1 MVFYHTIYREE
12 VQEMRKKK
20 KIKTIN
26 LPTYSTNGRNIT
38 PGKEQKR
45 KQILL
50 TAGIAAGIA
59 CVLYIPQ
66 FFYTTSEPDI
76 SVSADTKAIRKV
88 SSVLRNYPEEDFDG
102 DGISNAEE
110 ELAGTDPWNVDTD
123 GDGVTDYCELKIT
136 STDPLTAEVT
146 LADKQKKSDTENEK
160 SVGSPYKIGN
170 VILWA
175 DDYASKSYGSVV
187 ETINGYR
194 FCNFHGYA
202 QFPDTEGKYA
212 YSNQNG
218 VHTLLEKRNE
228 ENAWRID
235 GDASVELYDKK
246 LKEVCDLSILGFH
259 FYPDSNVFFRGLSK
273 ILPDRGF
280 LTATTKTD
288 MDIDPDTRDAT
299 VTDIQTMEY
308 DKDDLKRF
316 TLNSNTLNDL
326 VYVRNSIKDDHACI
340 AASLY
345 DSKKGEYVVLIYGYD
360 YDGNLLCA
368 DISSGK
374 ILGKIIITEKAKK
387 IMNKTGDIVSMSY
400 FDYQGFGFNS
410 LQGDRISFFA
420 TTDTSKNNLG
430 ENQGQTDVSEATPT
444 PEITPEPTSEATPEV
459 SPEVSEDTT
468 ETESSAEPSP
478 EEEALQE
485 TEENQTPAQDKSKKN
500 AKKESAKEATE

>member
-1 MVFYHTIYREE
+1 MK
-12 VQEMRKKK
+12 KKK

-26 LPTYSTNGRNIT
+26 LPTYSTTGRNIT
-38 PGKEQKR
+38 PGKKQKR

-66 FFYTTSEPDI
+66 FFYTTSNPDV
-76 SVSADTKAIRKV
+76 SVSADTTAIRKV

-146 LADKQKKSDTENEK
+146 LADKQKKSDAENGK

-212 YSNQNG
+212 YANQNG
-218 VHTLLEKRNE
+218 VHTLLGKRNE

-246 LKEVCDLSILGFH
+246 LKEICDLSIFGFH

-273 ILPDRGF
+273 ILPDQGF
-280 LTATTKTD
+280 WTATTKTD
-288 MDIDPDTRDAT
+288 IDVDPDTRDAT

-326 VYVRNSIKDDHACI
+326 VYVRDSIKDDHACI

-345 DSKKGEYVVLIYGYD
+345 DSQKGEYVVLIYGYD

-374 ILGKIIITEKAKK
+374 ILGKITITEKAKK

-420 TTDTSKNNLG
+420 TTDTSKNNLE
-430 ENQGQTDVSEATPT
+430 ENQGQTDVSEVTPT
-444 PEITPEPTSEATPEV
+444 PEMTPEPTSEATPEV

-468 ETESSAEPSP
+468 ETEASAEPSP
-478 EEEALQE
+478 EAEALQE
-485 TEENQTPAQDKSKKN
+485 TEENQTPAKDKSKKN
-500 AKKESAKEATE
+500 AKEESAKEATE

>member
-1 MVFYHTIYREE
+1 
-12 VQEMRKKK
+12 MRKKKKK

-76 SVSADTKAIRKV
+76 SVSADTTAIRKV

-430 ENQGQTDVSEATPT
+430 ENQGQTDVSEVTPT

-459 SPEVSEDTT
+459 SPEVSEETT
-468 ETESSAEPSP
+468 EPESSAEPASVESS
-478 EEEALQE
+478 EENKQE
-485 TEENQTPAQDKSKKN
+485 TDKNTAEKDPEKESKDTGNKKN
-500 AKKESAKEATE
+500 TKEETE